1 MDDDAFEV
9 DERFM
14 PVATLESVVQYMNA
28 EDTDGFVRELVR
40 TKEIAGID
48 DEDYELTVE
57 EVTEMLYDLSLRVI
71 SEFIGAT
78 RH

>member
-28 EDTDGFVRELVR
+28 EDSDGFVRELVR

>member
-1 MDDDAFEV
+1 MDDDVFEV

-14 PVATLESVVQYMNA
+14 PIATLESVVQYMNA

-40 TKEIAGID
+40 DKEIAGTD

>member
-1 MDDDAFEV
+1 LNSVEV
-9 DERFM
+9 RSRGLS
-14 PVATLESVVQYMNA
+14 AVVQYMNA

>member
-40 TKEIAGID
+40 TKEIAGMD

>member
-1 MDDDAFEV
+1 MDDDVFEV

-14 PVATLESVVQYMNA
+14 PIATLESVVQYMNA

-40 TKEIAGID
+40 DKEIARTD
-48 DEDYELTVE
+48 DEDYDLTVE
-57 EVTEMLYDLSLRVI
+57 EVTEMLYALSLRVI

>member
-40 TKEIAGID
+40 TKEIAGVD